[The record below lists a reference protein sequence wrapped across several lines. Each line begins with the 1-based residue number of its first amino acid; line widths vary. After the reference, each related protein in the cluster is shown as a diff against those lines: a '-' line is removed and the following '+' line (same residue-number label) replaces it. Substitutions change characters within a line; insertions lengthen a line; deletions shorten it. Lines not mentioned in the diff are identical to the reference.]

1 MSAVEIPI
9 RCAITDDQLALQ
21 YDDPRMVRERGSWR
35 LHLMADEEATFVVE
49 DFVGADGEPYQV
61 SVRSSRDDG
70 SWVPWTRTANVVTAP
85 PLAEPATLVIEIIAA
100 PPTATAKKTTSQTIL
115 TREGRPDPFAG
126 A

>member
-70 SWVPWTRTANVVTAP
+70 SSTMRLSAGLRPVLLPDIATSAP
-85 PLAEPATLVIEIIAA
+85 VEVIAEPCSLRSAA
-100 PPTATAKKTTSQTIL
+100 S
-115 TREGRPDPFAG
+115 
-126 A
+126 